1 MRIHS
6 VFFCALLAFATF
18 AFGQAPHTDEKEQV
32 TAKPPLDVKVEHFEV
47 TDAIMRAGLSELSL
61 KDIKDLHLGFEE
73 IIRDKIQDDPRVQSR
88 VPETNGETRGGEP
101 GDGE

>member
-18 AFGQAPHTDEKEQV
+18 AFGEAPHTDEKEQV

-47 TDAIMRAGLSELSL
+47 TDAGC
-61 KDIKDLHLGFEE
+61 
-73 IIRDKIQDDPRVQSR
+73 PRQ
-88 VPETNGETRGGEP
+88 
-101 GDGE
+101 